1 MFGDLPTAIT
11 SSEKKPPLHKNH
23 GVLLE
28 GSDVIFE
35 LPVTNRRT
43 FFLTAQHSGASLA
56 CRCAFTVGKK
66 REFFKENPDF
76 VTEFFFLIY
85 YFENLEFTKW

>member
-56 CRCAFTVGKK
+56 CRCAAHYGQEMRIVQRKSRQHDNVAVLLFG
-66 REFFKENPDF
+66 
-76 VTEFFFLIY
+76 
-85 YFENLEFTKW
+85 